1 MRGLGK
7 TLALLL
13 AFVVL
18 TTTSLTPV
26 KAQPSNAV
34 SAPATEWQQEYGNR
48 DIASVSNV
56 VQASDGGYAFLDL
69 GYLHQFSLVP
79 STFYKV
85 NSSGNMQW
93 HKKFDSFD
101 ANSLVQTS
109 DDGFIILGAWSTF
122 ETTQETPTLIKI
134 DSDANM
140 QWYQNY
146 SIHFGEP
153 TGLLQTN
160 DSGFTLLFQNTNY
173 QQGNFANGASIIK
186 TDSYG
191 RLQWNNM
198 FDANGNYTSISSFI
212 QTSDGGYAIIGSSS
226 FNGTIDTPNLYY
238 WLTKTDSRGN
248 VEWSRQYGNG
258 PPTVNTNQEEN
269 VAAYYHLNREVEGD
283 NEGKSVI
290 GTADGGF
297 LVAGTIYSQRKYP
310 QLGSVAET
318 LLIKTDN
325 HGNVEWNRTLDG
337 DMTSQI
343 TQTSDGGLALAS
355 SKGIIKTD
363 STGATQW
370 LKNVTF
376 QNIYTMPLPL
386 GVSSLIETSDG
397 ALAGIGTG
405 TDDEWF
411 NGNIYLIKTEAFLPL
426 SSPIQLPTS
435 MATPINERFL
445 ALEIIAVAI
454 TVVVSVLGAALLL
467 LRRHR
472 KILKEEIR

>member
-7 TLALLL
+7 TSALLL
-13 AFVVL
+13 AFVIL
-18 TTTSLTPV
+18 TTTSLTSV

-48 DIASVSNV
+48 DIGSVSNV
-56 VQASDGGYAFLDL
+56 VQTSDGGYAFLDL

-101 ANSLVQTS
+101 ANSLVQAS
-109 DDGFIILGAWSTF
+109 DGRFIIFGAWSTF

-153 TGLLQTN
+153 TGLMQTS
-160 DSGFTLLFQNTNY
+160 DGGFTLLFQNTNY
-173 QQGNFANGASIIK
+173 QQGNFAKGASIIN

-191 RLQWNNM
+191 RLLWNNM
-198 FDANGNYTSISSFI
+198 FGANGNYTSISSFI

-226 FNGTIDTPNLYY
+226 FNGIIDTPNLYY

-297 LVAGTIYSQRKYP
+297 LVAGTIISQRKYP
-310 QLGSVAET
+310 QRESVAET

-343 TQTSDGGLALAS
+343 TKTSDGGLAFAS

-363 STGATQW
+363 STGTMQW

-405 TDDEWF
+405 TDGEWF
-411 NGNIYLIKTEAFLPL
+411 SGNIYLVKTEAFLPL
-426 SSPIQLPTS
+426 PSPIQSPIPIP
-435 MATPINERFL
+435 TPINERFL
-445 ALEIIAVAI
+445 VLEIIAIAVTVAA
-454 TVVVSVLGAALLL
+454 SVLGAALLL

-472 KILKEEIR
+472 KIPKEGIR